1 MKLDITKFPP
11 AWCKDAIATPRGWA
25 HPTTGEILV
34 ALKGIKAEL
43 WKSPYQDAEFA
54 MIDEVVTEPVIDEFG
69 MPLVTIDEK
78 VETTAPVDEVVTE
91 PATLSEQPATNESP
105 EPKRRGRPRK
115 DGTK

>member
-34 ALKGIKAEL
+34 ALKGITAEL

-54 MIDEVVTEPVIDEFG
+54 MIDEVVTQPVIAEQI
-69 MPLVTIDEK
+69 PEIVTIDETVQEK
-78 VETTAPVDEVVTE
+78 TPIDEVVT
-91 PATLSEQPATNESP
+91 SESDLNESP
-105 EPKRRGRPRK
+105 APRKRGRPRK
-115 DGTK
+115 DGTS